1 MRITQYSDYALR
13 TLIYLAVKPD
23 KYSLANIQDIADSY
37 GISKNHL
44 TKIVHQLSRLGLI
57 ESMRGKNGGIRL
69 AKNPKDIN
77 IGTVLRQTEADFAVV
92 DCFNPL
98 KSTVQP
104 KNQAN
109 DEQFSPQ
116 KAYFLQNNITDY
128 VPINEKLVV
137 KQVDDLPEPSCCVI
151 SPVCQLKPIF
161 FEAIQAFIQVF
172 DRYTLA
178 DMIQNQDGINALLK

>member
-77 IGTVLRQTEADFAVV
+77 IGTVLRL
-92 DCFNPL
+92 NG
-98 KSTVQP
+98 S
-104 KNQAN
+104 
-109 DEQFSPQ
+109 
-116 KAYFLQNNITDY
+116 
-128 VPINEKLVV
+128 
-137 KQVDDLPEPSCCVI
+137 
-151 SPVCQLKPIF
+151 
-161 FEAIQAFIQVF
+161 
-172 DRYTLA
+172 
-178 DMIQNQDGINALLK
+178 